1 MSGLADTILF
11 LANPGYF
18 MLAKEFNVSVDDV
31 ASAFSAS
38 YAGNAVFLYAV
49 LHPARLTRTCTA
61 DLLLTQIIIGFYAS
75 PSVSSMAIRQRIF
88 CQHSW

>member
-31 ASAFSAS
+31 ASAFSSS

-49 LHPARLTRTCTA
+49 LHRARLNRVCTA
-61 DLLLTQIIIGFYAS
+61 LDTRFVIGFYTS
-75 PSVSSMAIRQRIF
+75 PSVSSMAIG
-88 CQHSW
+88 